1 MHVEVVENQCGDLE
15 VKPVSERVRRK
26 FSRHLAQFTHPDAFR
41 EKEAGTL
48 YLQREELKH
57 DFFDRCVPPRKARDI
72 RAGWPTVINV
82 DPEIYGHLLGW
93 DCHLVEV

>member
-1 MHVEVVENQCGDLE
+1 MHLKVTENRYGHLE
-15 VKPVSERVRRK
+15 VEPVSERVRRK
-26 FSRHLAQFTHPDAFR
+26 FARHLAQFTHPDEFH

-48 YLQREELKH
+48 YLQSEELRY

-72 RAGWPTVINV
+72 RAGWPTVVNV
-82 DPEIYGHLLGW
+82 DPETYGYLLGW